1 MEKLYRSSKVI
12 KLNILYDWDAFV
24 FIIHMASCTSA
35 INYITTVK
43 WSLKWRWK
51 WKWKWSCELILLDVS
66 FRIGNRI
73 QSLLIQFLL
82 RLCSTNNEKVFKLT
96 KTNRISQKCMER
108 YKRFL
113 TWTNTTQSII
123 ILIATLHLKTETE
136 LLQTPVHIEPK
147 LRVLLM
153 GKDWLGHLLIFNIQV
168 YCLPKSVLDTSWKY
182 MGSRWCITNIK

>member
-1 MEKLYRSSKVI
+1 MTETLLFSSFTWLPARLQSITLPLWSEVKLEVQVKVKVKV
-12 KLNILYDWDAFV
+12 KLRIDFV
-24 FIIHMASCTSA
+24 RC
-35 INYITTVK
+35 
-43 WSLKWRWK
+43 L
-51 WKWKWSCELILLDVS
+51 
-66 FRIGNRI
+66 FRVGNRI

-182 MGSRWCITNIK
+182 MGSRWCNNKYKIKAMHL